1 MLLSDHHQIGSQ
13 NVTDGTFDLVMSSQS
28 IHWVNDLPSVFQEV
42 FRVLKPDGCFMFSM
56 IGGATLP
63 ELRVSMVLAELAKR
77 LSSVEIRCLRPA
89 APLIYLSFLRELSV
103 EGF

>member
-1 MLLSDHHQIGSQ
+1 MIPPSMFPSGLL
-13 NVTDGTFDLVMSSQS
+13 
-28 IHWVNDLPSVFQEV
+28 P
-42 FRVLKPDGCFMFSM
+42 P
-56 IGGATLP
+56 
-63 ELRVSMVLAELAKR
+63 LRVMLAERIIGLNFSSGLAARALDLSWNSMVLAELAKR